1 MAGKHAHM
9 HTHTKKKKIVL
20 NSCLYDSGV
29 PFSARSGEKSR
40 NKKDLATGPSS
51 YLECDAA
58 S

>member
-1 MAGKHAHM
+1 M